1 MNKTIRIASLIGLVI
16 FAWYLMADRQ
26 TPFTGNARVKAVVV
40 PVVPQVSGYLTAISV
55 SNGSVVAPGQ
65 VLAIVDPEPYQIAVD
80 KARADLESAAS
91 DVGASSAE
99 VELAQ
104 SGVSRAQINLENV
117 QVQTARVFE
126 LEKKGLVAV
135 ARGDDARSAL
145 AAAQSELAGAEADLV
160 RAQEKLG
167 QTGADNPRIQAAVA
181 NLAKAELDLRRTEL
195 VAPSAG
201 VVVDL
206 VVAQGAYASPGKPVL
221 TFISV
226 DDVWIEAYLTENNLG
241 NLNVG
246 DPVEV
251 TLDMHPGR
259 VLKGIVTSNGYAAS
273 SGRDTKPGELTNP
286 PKASGWMRDP
296 QRFPVRIQ
304 LPEHRGDDPT
314 DDVRYRMNGQADVI
328 VYTGGNFVLNAIGA
342 VWIRVMAFLSYAY

>member
-1 MNKTIRIASLIGLVI
+1 MKNTIRIASLIALVI

-40 PVVPQVSGYLTAISV
+40 PVVPQVSGYLSAISV
-55 SNGSVVAPGQ
+55 SNGTVVAPGQ
-65 VLAIVDPEPYQIAVD
+65 VLAVIDPEPYQIAVD
-80 KARADLESAAS
+80 KARADLETAAS

-104 SGVSRAQINLENV
+104 SGVARARINLENV

-126 LEKKGLVAV
+126 LEKKGLVPIAK
-135 ARGDDARSAL
+135 GDDARSKL
-145 AAAQSELAGAEADLV
+145 AAAESELAGAEADLV

-167 QTGADNPRIQAAVA
+167 QTGAENPRIQAAVST
-181 NLAKAELDLRRTEL
+181 LAKAELDLRRTEL

-206 VVAQGAYASPGKPVL
+206 VVAPGSYASPGKPVL
-221 TFISV
+221 TFIST
-226 DDVWIEAYLTENNLG
+226 DEVWIEAYLTENNLG
-241 NLNVG
+241 NLEVG
-246 DPVEV
+246 DPAEV
-251 TLDMHPGR
+251 VLDMHPGR

-273 SGRDTKPGELTNP
+273 NGKDTQPGQLTNP

-304 LPEHRGDDPT
+304 LPEHKVEDT
-314 DDVRYRMNGQADVI
+314 ADDVRYRMNGQADVI
-328 VYTGGNFVLNAIGA
+328 VYTDGNFVLNAIGA
-342 VWIRVMAFLSYAY
+342 GWIRLMAILTYAY